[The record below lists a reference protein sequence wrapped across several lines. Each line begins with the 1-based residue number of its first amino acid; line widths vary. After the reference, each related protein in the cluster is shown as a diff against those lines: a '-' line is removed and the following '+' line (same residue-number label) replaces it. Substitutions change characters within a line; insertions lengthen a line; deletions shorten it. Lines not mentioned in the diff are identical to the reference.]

1 MIPSTSELYRAGP
14 DLRKVLTKA
23 TFRVAQQLGLNQTE
37 LGAVLGMDR
46 SSVSRLKTNAGLD
59 PQTKE
64 GELALLLF
72 RLGRELSSLTD
83 ADPAWIQH
91 FMRTANKETN
101 GVPAEQIKTIIG
113 LVSVLRFVDAIRA
126 KI

>member
-1 MIPSTSELYRAGP
+1 MIPSTSELDRVGP
-14 DLRKVLTKA
+14 DPRKVLTKA
-23 TFRVAQQLGLNQTE
+23 TFNVAQQLGLNQTE

-64 GELALLLF
+64 GELALLLI
-72 RLGRELSSLTD
+72 RLGRALSSLTD
-83 ADPAWIQH
+83 ANPAWIQH
-91 FMRTANKETN
+91 FMRTANKVTN
-101 GVPAEQIKTIIG
+101 GVPAEQIKSITG

>member
-1 MIPSTSELYRAGP
+1 MTSSTSEVDKARP
-14 DLRKVLTKA
+14 DPRKVLTKA
-23 TFRVAQQLGLNQTE
+23 TFNVARQLGLNQTE

-64 GELALLLF
+64 GELALLLI
-72 RLGRELSSLTD
+72 RLGRALSSLTD
-83 ADPAWIQH
+83 ADPAWINH
-91 FMRTANKETN
+91 FMRSANKVTN
-101 GVPAEQIKTIIG
+101 GIPAEQIKTITG
-113 LVSVLRFVDAIRA
+113 LISVLRFVDAIRA

>member
-1 MIPSTSELYRAGP
+1 MISSTSEADSTQP
-14 DLRKVLTKA
+14 DPRKVLTKA
-23 TFRVAQQLGLNQTE
+23 TFNVARQLGLNQTE

-64 GELALLLF
+64 GELALLLI
-72 RLGRELSSLTD
+72 RLGRALSSLTD
-83 ADPAWIQH
+83 ADPAWINH
-91 FMRTANKETN
+91 FMRSTNKVTN
-101 GVPAEQIKTIIG
+101 GIPAEQIKTITG
-113 LVSVLRFVDAIRA
+113 LISVLRFVDAIRA

>member
-1 MIPSTSELYRAGP
+1 MIPSTSELDRAGP
-14 DLRKVLTKA
+14 DPRKVLTKA
-23 TFRVAQQLGLNQTE
+23 TFKVAQQLGLNQTE

-64 GELALLLF
+64 GELALLLI
-72 RLGRELSSLTD
+72 RLGRALSSLTD
-83 ADPAWIQH
+83 ADLAWIQH
-91 FMRTANKETN
+91 FMRTANKVTN
-101 GVPAEQIKTIIG
+101 GVPAEQIKTITG